1 MDNPCKELWYEQR
14 IKELEVRLEKAMQ
27 VIAAFCDN
35 EGYVPKSVAG
45 LIREL
50 DPEEWDADTWRD
62 V

>member
-35 EGYVPKSVAG
+35 KGYVPKSVAG